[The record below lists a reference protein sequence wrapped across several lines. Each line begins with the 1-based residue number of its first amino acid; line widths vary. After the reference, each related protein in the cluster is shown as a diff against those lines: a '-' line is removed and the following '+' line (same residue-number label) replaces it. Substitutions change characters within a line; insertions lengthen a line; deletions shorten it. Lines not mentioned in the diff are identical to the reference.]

1 MVTLLVLGQQN
12 EVVVGAV
19 QFLAVALLLSA
30 GCNIYLTTYYRL
42 KVLTLLLKL
51 VIDLVA
57 VVLKLLNAHHVAV
70 ISNGNALHTVCYG
83 LVNQLLDVGLTV
95 QQRVLRMNMKMNEFL
110 HFTFG
115 MKKFL
120 KLIPFGKRDNPE
132 PLKVFNKKTGL
143 KIQYNKYAI
152 IN

>member
-1 MVTLLVLGQQN
+1 
-12 EVVVGAV
+12 
-19 QFLAVALLLSA
+19 
-30 GCNIYLTTYYRL
+30 
-42 KVLTLLLKL
+42 
-51 VIDLVA
+51 
-57 VVLKLLNAHHVAV
+57 
-70 ISNGNALHTVCYG
+70 
-83 LVNQLLDVGLTV
+83 
-95 QQRVLRMNMKMNEFL
+95 MNMKMNEFL